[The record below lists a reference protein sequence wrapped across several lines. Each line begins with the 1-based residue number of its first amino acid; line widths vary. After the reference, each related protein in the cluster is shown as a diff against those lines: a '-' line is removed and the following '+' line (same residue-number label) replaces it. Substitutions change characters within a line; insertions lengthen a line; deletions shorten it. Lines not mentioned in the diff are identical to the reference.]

1 MKRRINA
8 YKLYFIVLFSLL
20 FNEYGVFAQNISG
33 VVNSYVA
40 VSAVTV
46 NSATLTAIGPFQVGD
61 KVLMIQMKGATITT
75 TNTVAFG
82 TITALGNAGNFEF
95 ATISSITG
103 NTVTFSSNLCKTYT
117 PSGKVQL
124 VKVPVY
130 TNATI
135 VGTVTAQPWNGTTGG
150 IVAIEATSSITF
162 NANINVS
169 GQGFIGGAVFT
180 GWFGCGDPNYANQNA
195 GKKGEGIVIPPV
207 TLDANRAPLANGGGG
222 SNSGNPGAGG
232 GGNGGIGGRGGN
244 EFFGSCQLNASY
256 GLGGKAPSYSLYKAF
271 LGGGGGGGYKD
282 NGLNASAGSNG
293 GGMVFLTSPTI
304 NGNNF
309 TVDARGANVIGNT
322 DSEGAGGGGAGG
334 YVHYMCPNTNSTLT
348 LDLRGGTGG
357 NILSTLWS
365 SACHGP
371 GGGGGGGAVSYQQ
384 AAIPANITNLLAG
397 GNSGMVL
404 HSGPSCAGTSH
415 GAVGGAAGIQVFNY
429 PVQAAPV
436 LPNLGPN
443 VSICAGQ
450 TITLQSTT
458 TFSSYLWNNGQTT
471 ATISINSP
479 GIYWVD
485 VPSACSTARDSIV
498 VGLSSF
504 PFDIG
509 PDMTICQGESTNVQS
524 IGSFTTITWNTG
536 STSNSIQ
543 VNAPGIYSAIATN
556 ANGCTE
562 QDSMEVFQNP
572 TVYFGFLDSIC
583 AGSTYSF
590 NGQNLS
596 QAGIYTDTLQNI
608 LGCDS
613 IVTLQLSLVQPNSTS
628 ISASICDGDTYF
640 FNGQTLSVAGQY
652 SVTIP
657 SVFGC
662 DSIVQLTLTVNPLP
676 VVTVQDT
683 MVCVNTPL
691 TLFANGALTYVWDV
705 PQNLNGSISISPVQT
720 SVYNV
725 FGIDALGCIST
736 IASLTVTIDPTP
748 IPNFY
753 INPDQVEIDDP
764 TITIYNIT
772 PGNNQSTWEIL
783 GSSFVNNQSSF
794 DYLLPFQEGNYT
806 VQLIS
811 ETNLGC
817 KDSLLMTAS
826 VQDNVALYVPNSFT
840 PDGEEF
846 NTVFLPVFSTG
857 FTPINYGLSIY
868 DRWGGTIF
876 ESNNYLVGWDGR
888 IEFVMC
894 PDGIYNYQIRYTK
907 KDGESPVVIDG
918 HVNLLR

>member
-1 MKRRINA
+1 MKRSINT
-8 YKLYFIVLFSLL
+8 LSQYFPLLFSML
-20 FNEYGVFAQNISG
+20 FFGNKLQAQNISG
-33 VVNSYVA
+33 IVNSYVA

-46 NSATLTAIGPFQVGD
+46 NSATVTAIGPFQVGD
-61 KVLMIQMKGATITT
+61 KVLIIQMKGATITT
-75 TNTVAFG
+75 SNSVAFG

-95 ATISSITG
+95 ATISTITS
-103 NTVTFSSNLCKTYT
+103 NTVTFSSNLCKSYT

-130 TNATI
+130 ANATI

-150 IVAIEATSSITF
+150 IVAIEATNSITF

-195 GKKGEGIVIPPV
+195 GKKGEGIAIPPV

-244 EFFGSCQLNASY
+244 EFYGSCQLNASY
-256 GLGGKAPSYSLYKAF
+256 GLGGKAPSYASFKAY

-282 NGLNASAGSNG
+282 NGLNATAGANG

-304 NGNNF
+304 IGNNF
-309 TVDARGANVIGNT
+309 TVDARGANVMGNT

-384 AAIPANITNLLAG
+384 GVIPANVTNLLAG

-404 HSGPSCAGTSH
+404 HSGPACAGTSH
-415 GAVGGAAGIQVFNY
+415 GAVAGAAGIQVFNY
-429 PVQAAPV
+429 PVPAAPV

-443 VSICAGQ
+443 VSICSGQ
-450 TITLQSTT
+450 TITLQTTT
-458 TFSSYLWNNGQTT
+458 TFNSYLWSNGQTT
-471 ATISINSP
+471 ATISINTP

-485 VPSACSTARDSIV
+485 VPSACSTSRDSIV
-498 VGLSSF
+498 VGLSTFSF
-504 PFDIG
+504 NIG
-509 PDMTICQGESTNVQS
+509 PDMTICQGDSTNVQS
-524 IGSFTTITWNTG
+524 VGAFTSIAWNTG
-536 STSNSIQ
+536 STSNSIH

-556 ANGCTE
+556 ANGCIE

-572 TVYFGFLDSIC
+572 TVYYGFSDSIC

-590 NGQNLS
+590 NGQNLI

-613 IVTLQLSLVQPNSTS
+613 IVALQLSLIQPISAS

-652 SVTIP
+652 SVIIP

-676 VVTVQDT
+676 IVIVQDT

-691 TLFANGALTYVWDV
+691 TLFASGALTYVWDV
-705 PQNLNGSISISPVQT
+705 PQNPNGSISVSPAQT

-725 FGIDALGCIST
+725 TGIDALGCVST
-736 IASLTVTIDPTP
+736 VASLTVNVDPTP

-753 INPDQVEIDDP
+753 IEPDQVEIDDP
-764 TITIYNIT
+764 TITIYNVT
-772 PGNNQSTWEIL
+772 PGNSQSTWTIL

-794 DYLLPFQEGNYT
+794 DYSLPFQEGNYT

-811 ETNLGC
+811 ETALGC
-817 KDSLLMTAS
+817 ADSLQLTAS
-826 VQDNVALYVPNSFT
+826 VSDNVALYVPNSFT

-846 NTVFLPVFSTG
+846 NTVFLPIFSTG

-894 PDGIYNYQIRYTK
+894 PDGIYTYQIRYTK
-907 KDGESPVVIDG
+907 KDGEGPMIIDG

>member
-1 MKRRINA
+1 MKRGLNISIQ
-8 YKLYFIVLFSLL
+8 YIFVFFSLL
-20 FNEYGVFAQNISG
+20 FLEHKLQAQNISG

-46 NSATLTAIGPFQVGD
+46 NSATVTAIGPFQVGD
-61 KVLMIQMKGATITT
+61 KVLIIQMKGATITT
-75 TNTVAFG
+75 SNTVAFG

-95 ATISSITG
+95 ATISSISG

-150 IVAIEATSSITF
+150 IVAIEATNSITF

-169 GQGFIGGAVFT
+169 GQGFLGGAVFT
-180 GWFGCGDPNYANQNA
+180 GWFGCNDPNYANQNA
-195 GKKGEGIVIPPV
+195 GKKGEGIAIPPV

-244 EFFGSCQLNASY
+244 EFYGSCQLNASF
-256 GLGGKAPSYSLYKAF
+256 GLGGKAPSYTLLKAF

-282 NGLNASAGSNG
+282 NGLNATAGSNG

-334 YVHYMCPNTNSTLT
+334 YVHYMCSNTTSTMN
-348 LDLRGGTGG
+348 LDLRGGNGG
-357 NILSTLWS
+357 NIFSTLWS

-384 AAIPANITNLLAG
+384 AAIPANLTNLLAG
-397 GNSGMVL
+397 GNPGMVL
-404 HSGPSCAGTSH
+404 HTGPGCAGTSH
-415 GAVGGAAGIQVFNY
+415 GAVAGAAGIQVFNF
-429 PVQAAPV
+429 PVPAAPV

-443 VSICAGQ
+443 VSICSGQ
-450 TITLQSTT
+450 TITLQSTN
-458 TFSSYLWNNGQTT
+458 TFNSYLWNNGQTT

-479 GIYWVD
+479 GVYWVD
-485 VPSACSTARDSIV
+485 VPSGCSIARDSIV

-504 PFDIG
+504 PFNIG
-509 PDMTICQGESTNVQS
+509 PDMTICQGDSTNVQS
-524 IGSFTTITWNTG
+524 VGSFTSIAWNTG
-536 STSNSIQ
+536 STSISIQ

-572 TVYFGFLDSIC
+572 TVYFGFSDSIC
-583 AGSTYSF
+583 AGSTYIF
-590 NGQNLS
+590 NGQSLNL
-596 QAGIYTDTLQNI
+596 AGTFIDTLQNI

-613 IVTLQLSLVQPNSTS
+613 IVTLQLSLVQPRSSS
-628 ISASICDGDTYF
+628 ISASICAGDTYD
-640 FNGQTLSVAGQY
+640 FNGQSLSVSGQY

-676 VVTVQDT
+676 LVTVQDT

-691 TLFANGALTYVWDV
+691 TLFASGALTYVWDV
-705 PQNLNGSISISPVQT
+705 PQNPNGSISVSPAQT

-725 FGIDALGCIST
+725 SGIDALGCVSAV
-736 IASLTVTIDPTP
+736 ASLTVTIDPTP

-753 INPDQVEIDDP
+753 IDPDKVEIDNP
-764 TITIYNIT
+764 TISIYNVT
-772 PGNNQSTWEIL
+772 SGNNQSTWTIQ

-794 DYLLPFQEGNYT
+794 VYSLPYQEGTYT

-811 ETNLGC
+811 ETALGC
-817 KDSLLMTAS
+817 SDSLQLTATVS
-826 VQDNVALYVPNSFT
+826 DNVAMYVPNTFT

-857 FTPINYGLSIY
+857 FTPMNYRLSIF

-876 ESNNYLVGWDGR
+876 ESANHLIGWDGR
-888 IEFVMC
+888 LYFVMC

-907 KDGESPVVIDG
+907 KDGESPIVIDG
-918 HVNLLR
+918 HVTLLR

>member
-1 MKRRINA
+1 MKRGLNISIQ
-8 YKLYFIVLFSLL
+8 YIFVFFSLL
-20 FNEYGVFAQNISG
+20 FLEHKLQAQNISG

-46 NSATLTAIGPFQVGD
+46 NSATVTAIGPFQVGD
-61 KVLMIQMKGATITT
+61 KVLIIQMKGATITT
-75 TNTVAFG
+75 SNTVAFG

-95 ATISSITG
+95 ATISSISG

-150 IVAIEATSSITF
+150 IVAIEATNSITF

-169 GQGFIGGAVFT
+169 GQGFLGGAVFT
-180 GWFGCGDPNYANQNA
+180 GWFGCNDPNYANQNA
-195 GKKGEGIVIPPV
+195 GKKGEGIAIPPV

-244 EFFGSCQLNASY
+244 EFYGSCQLNASF
-256 GLGGKAPSYSLYKAF
+256 GLGGKAPSYTLLKAF

-282 NGLNASAGSNG
+282 NGLNATAGSNG

-334 YVHYMCPNTNSTLT
+334 YVHYMCSNTTSTMN
-348 LDLRGGTGG
+348 LDLRGGNGG
-357 NILSTLWS
+357 NIFSTLWS

-384 AAIPANITNLLAG
+384 AAIPANLTNLLAG
-397 GNSGMVL
+397 GNPGMVL
-404 HSGPSCAGTSH
+404 HTGPGCAGTSH
-415 GAVGGAAGIQVFNY
+415 GAVAGAAGIQVFNF
-429 PVQAAPV
+429 PVPAAPV

-443 VSICAGQ
+443 VSICSGQ
-450 TITLQSTT
+450 TITLQSTN
-458 TFSSYLWNNGQTT
+458 TFNSYLWNNGQTT

-479 GIYWVD
+479 GVYWVD
-485 VPSACSTARDSIV
+485 VPSGCSIARDSIV

-504 PFDIG
+504 PFNIG
-509 PDMTICQGESTNVQS
+509 PDMTICQGDSTNVQS
-524 IGSFTTITWNTG
+524 VGSFTSIAWNTG
-536 STSNSIQ
+536 STSISIQ

-572 TVYFGFLDSIC
+572 TVYFGFSDSIC
-583 AGSTYSF
+583 AGSTYIF
-590 NGQNLS
+590 NGQSLNL
-596 QAGIYTDTLQNI
+596 AGTYIDTLQNI

-613 IVTLQLSLVQPNSTS
+613 IVTLQLSLVQPSSSS
-628 ISASICDGDTYF
+628 ISASICAGDTYD
-640 FNGQTLSVAGQY
+640 FNGQSLSVSGQY

-691 TLFANGALTYVWDV
+691 TLFASGALTYVWDV
-705 PQNLNGSISISPVQT
+705 PQNPNGSISVSPAQT

-725 FGIDALGCIST
+725 SGIDALGCVST
-736 IASLTVTIDPTP
+736 VASLTVTIDPTP

-753 INPDQVEIDDP
+753 IDPDKVEIDNP
-764 TITIYNIT
+764 TISIYNVT
-772 PGNNQSTWEIL
+772 SGNNQSTWTIQ

-794 DYLLPFQEGNYT
+794 VYSLPYQEGTYT

-811 ETNLGC
+811 ETALGC
-817 KDSLLMTAS
+817 SDSLQLTATVS
-826 VQDNVALYVPNSFT
+826 DNVALYVPNTFT

-846 NTVFLPVFSTG
+846 NTVFLPIFSTG
-857 FTPINYGLSIY
+857 FTPMNYRLSIF

-876 ESNNYLVGWDGR
+876 ESANHMIGWDGR
-888 IEFVMC
+888 LDFVMC

-907 KDGESPVVIDG
+907 KDGESPIVIDG
-918 HVNLLR
+918 HVTLLR

>member
-1 MKRRINA
+1 MKRRIIT
-8 YKLYFIVLFSLL
+8 FIECFFIFISLL
-20 FNEYGVFAQNISG
+20 FFDNKVQAQNISG
-33 VVNSYVA
+33 IVNSYVA
-40 VSAVTV
+40 VSAVSTNTATV
-46 NSATLTAIGPFQVGD
+46 TAIGPFQVGD
-61 KVLMIQMKGATITT
+61 KVLIIQMKGATITT
-75 TNTVAFG
+75 TNTAAFG
-82 TITALGNAGNFEF
+82 AITALGNAGNFEF

-124 VKVPVY
+124 VRVPVY
-130 TNATI
+130 SAVTI

-150 IVAIEATSSITF
+150 IVAIEATTSITF

-169 GQGFIGGAVFT
+169 GQGFLGGAVYT
-180 GWFGCGDPNYANQNA
+180 GWFSCNDPNYANQTA
-195 GKKGEGIVIPPV
+195 GKKGEGIAVPPV
-207 TLDANRAPLANGGGG
+207 TMDANRAPLANGGGG

-232 GGNGGIGGRGGN
+232 GGNGGVGGRGGN
-244 EFFGSCQLNASY
+244 EFYGSCQLNASY
-256 GLGGKAPSYSLYKAF
+256 GLGGLAPSYASFKAF

-282 NGLNASAGSNG
+282 NGLNATAGSNG

-334 YVHYMCPNTNSTLT
+334 YVYYMCSNTSSTLN
-348 LDLRGGTGG
+348 LDLRGGNGG
-357 NILSTLWS
+357 NIFSTLWS

-371 GGGGGGGAVSYQQ
+371 GGGGGGGAVAYQQ
-384 AAIPANITNLLAG
+384 GSVPANVTNLLAG
-397 GNSGMVL
+397 GSSGMVL
-404 HSGPSCAGTSH
+404 HTGPACAGTSH
-415 GAVGGAAGIQVFNY
+415 GAVAGAAGIQVFNF
-429 PVQAAPV
+429 PVPTAAV

-443 VSICAGQ
+443 VTICSGQ

-458 TFSSYLWNNGQTT
+458 SFNSYLWNNGQTT

-479 GIYWVD
+479 GIYWLD
-485 VPSACSTARDSIV
+485 VPSGCSTVRDSIV
-498 VGLSSF
+498 VGLSTF
-504 PFDIG
+504 TFNVG
-509 PDMTICQGESTNVQS
+509 PDITICQGDSATLTAT
-524 IGSFTTITWNTG
+524 GAFTSVSWNTG
-536 STSNSIQ
+536 ATSTTIQ
-543 VNAPGIYSAIATN
+543 VSSPGIYSAIATN
-556 ANGCTE
+556 AYGCTE
-562 QDSMEVFQNP
+562 QDSMVVFQNP
-572 TVYFGFLDSIC
+572 TVTFGFSDSIC
-583 AGSTYSF
+583 SGSTYTF
-590 NGQNLS
+590 NGQAIN
-596 QAGIYTDTLQNI
+596 QAGMYIDTLQNI

-613 IVTLQLSLVQPNSTS
+613 IVTLQLSLVQPSSSS
-628 ISASICDGDTYF
+628 ISASICAGDTYF
-640 FNGQTLSVAGQY
+640 FNGQTLSVSGQY

-662 DSIVQLTLTVNPLP
+662 DSVVQLTLTVNPLP
-676 VVTVQDT
+676 IVTVQDT

-691 TLFANGALTYVWDV
+691 TLFASGALTYIWDV
-705 PQNLNGSISISPVQT
+705 PQNQNGSISVSPVQT

-725 FGIDALGCIST
+725 TGVDAFGCVST
-736 IASLTVTIDPTP
+736 VASLTVTIDPTP

-753 INPDQVEIDDP
+753 IDPDQVEIDDP
-764 TITIYNIT
+764 TITIFNVT
-772 PGNNQSTWEIL
+772 PGNNQSTWTIL

-794 DYLLPFQEGNYT
+794 DYALPFQEGNYT

-811 ETNLGC
+811 ETALGC
-817 KDSLLMTAS
+817 KDSLLMNAS

-868 DRWGGTIF
+868 DRWGGIIF
-876 ESNNYLVGWDGR
+876 ESNNYLIGWDGR
-888 IEFVMC
+888 IDFVMC
-894 PDGIYNYQIRYTK
+894 PDGIYNYQIRYTR
-907 KDGESPVVIDG
+907 KDGESPVLLNG

>member
-1 MKRRINA
+1 MKRGLNISIQ
-8 YKLYFIVLFSLL
+8 YIFVFFSLL
-20 FNEYGVFAQNISG
+20 FLEQKLQAQNISG

-46 NSATLTAIGPFQVGD
+46 NSATVTAIGPFQVGD
-61 KVLMIQMKGATITT
+61 KVLIIQMKGATITT
-75 TNTVAFG
+75 SNTVAFG

-95 ATISSITG
+95 ATISSISG

-130 TNATI
+130 TNVTI

-150 IVAIEATSSITF
+150 IVAIEATNSITF

-169 GQGFIGGAVFT
+169 GQGFLGGAVFT
-180 GWFGCGDPNYANQNA
+180 GWFGCNDPNYANQNA
-195 GKKGEGIVIPPV
+195 GKKGEGIAIPPV
-207 TLDANRAPLANGGGG
+207 TLEANRAPLANGGGG

-244 EFFGSCQLNASY
+244 EFYGSCQLNASF
-256 GLGGKAPSYSLYKAF
+256 GLGGKAPSYTLFKAF

-282 NGLNASAGSNG
+282 NGLNATAGANG

-334 YVHYMCPNTNSTLT
+334 YLHYMCSNTTSTMN
-348 LDLRGGTGG
+348 LDLRGGNGG
-357 NILSTLWS
+357 NIFSTLWS

-384 AAIPANITNLLAG
+384 AAIPANLTNLLAG
-397 GNSGMVL
+397 GNPGMVL
-404 HSGPSCAGTSH
+404 HTGPGCAGTSH
-415 GAVGGAAGIQVFNY
+415 GAVGGAAGIQVFNF
-429 PVQAAPV
+429 PVPVAPII
-436 LPNLGPN
+436 PNLGPN
-443 VSICAGQ
+443 VSICSGQ
-450 TITLQSTT
+450 TITLQSTN
-458 TFSSYLWNNGQTT
+458 TFNSYLWNNGQTT

-479 GIYWVD
+479 GVYWVD
-485 VPSACSTARDSIV
+485 VPSGCSIARDSIV

-504 PFDIG
+504 PFNIG
-509 PDMTICQGESTNVQS
+509 PDMTICQGDTTNVQS
-524 IGSFTTITWNTG
+524 VGTFTSIAWNTG
-536 STSNSIQ
+536 SSSTSIQ

-572 TVYFGFLDSIC
+572 TVYFGFSDSIC
-583 AGSTYSF
+583 AGSTYIF
-590 NGQNLS
+590 NGQSLNL
-596 QAGIYTDTLQNI
+596 AGTYIDTLQNI

-613 IVTLQLSLVQPNSTS
+613 IVALQLSLVQPSSSS
-628 ISASICDGDTYF
+628 ISASICAGDTYD
-640 FNGQTLSVAGQY
+640 FNGQSLSASGQY

-662 DSIVQLTLTVNPLP
+662 DSIVQLTLIVNPLP

-691 TLFANGALTYVWDV
+691 TLFASGALTYVWDV
-705 PQNLNGSISISPVQT
+705 PQNPNGSISVSPAQT
-720 SVYNV
+720 SIYHVY
-725 FGIDALGCIST
+725 GIDALGCVST

-753 INPDQVEIDDP
+753 IDPDQVEIDNP
-764 TITIYNIT
+764 TISIYNVT
-772 PGNNQSTWEIL
+772 PGNNQSTWTIQ

-794 DYLLPFQEGNYT
+794 DYSLPFQEGTYT

-811 ETNLGC
+811 ETALGC
-817 KDSLLMTAS
+817 SDSLQLTATVS
-826 VQDNVALYVPNSFT
+826 DNVAMYVPNTFT

-857 FTPINYGLSIY
+857 FTPMNYRLSIF
-868 DRWGGTIF
+868 DRWGGSIF
-876 ESNNYLVGWDGR
+876 ESANHLIGWDGR
-888 IEFVMC
+888 LGFVMC

-907 KDGESPVVIDG
+907 KDGESPIVIDG
-918 HVNLLR
+918 HVTLLR

>member
-1 MKRRINA
+1 MKRRLNVF
-8 YKLYFIVLFSLL
+8 KHYFLILFSLL
-20 FNEYGVFAQNISG
+20 ISENGLFAQNISG

-40 VSAVTV
+40 VSALTV

-61 KVLMIQMKGATITT
+61 KVLIIQMKGATITT
-75 TNTVAFG
+75 SNTIAFG

-103 NTVTFSSNLCKTYT
+103 NTVTFSSNLCKSYT

-130 TNATI
+130 SNATI

-150 IVAIEATSSITF
+150 IVAIEATNSITF

-169 GQGFIGGAVFT
+169 GQGFLGGAVFT

-195 GKKGEGIVIPPV
+195 GKKGEGIAIPPV

-244 EFFGSCQLNASY
+244 EFYGSCQLNASY
-256 GLGGKAPSYSLYKAF
+256 GLGGLAPSYASFKAY

-282 NGLNASAGSNG
+282 NGLNATAGANG
-293 GGMVFLTSPTI
+293 GGMVFLISPTI

-334 YVHYMCPNTNSTLT
+334 YVHYMCPNTNSTLN
-348 LDLRGGTGG
+348 LDLRGGVGG

-384 AAIPANITNLLAG
+384 AAIPANVTNLLAG

-443 VSICAGQ
+443 VSICSGQ
-450 TITLQSTT
+450 TITLQPTN
-458 TFSSYLWNNGQTT
+458 TFNSYIWNNGQTT
-471 ATISINSP
+471 PTISINSP
-479 GIYWVD
+479 GIYWLD

-504 PFDIG
+504 PFNIG
-509 PDMTICQGESTNVQS
+509 PDMTICQGDAANVQS
-524 IGSFTTITWNTG
+524 VGTFTSIAWNTG

-556 ANGCTE
+556 GNGCTE

-572 TVYFGFLDSIC
+572 TVYFGFTDSIC

-628 ISASICDGDTYF
+628 ISTSICAGDTYF

-676 VVTVQDT
+676 VVSVQDT
-683 MVCVNTPL
+683 MVCVNTSL
-691 TLFANGALTYVWDV
+691 TLFASGALTYVWDV
-705 PQNLNGSISISPVQT
+705 PQNPNGSISVSPAQT

-764 TITIYNIT
+764 TITIYNVT
-772 PGNNQSTWEIL
+772 PGNSQSTWTIL

-794 DYLLPFQEGNYT
+794 DYSLPFQEGNYT

-811 ETNLGC
+811 ETAIGC
-817 KDSLLMTAS
+817 KDSLQLTAS
-826 VQDNVALYVPNSFT
+826 VSDNVALYVPNSFT

-846 NTVFLPVFSTG
+846 NTVFLPIFSTG

-894 PDGIYNYQIRYTK
+894 PDGIYTYQIRYTK

>member
-1 MKRRINA
+1 MKRGLNISIQ
-8 YKLYFIVLFSLL
+8 YIFVFFSLL
-20 FNEYGVFAQNISG
+20 FLEHKLQAQNISG

-46 NSATLTAIGPFQVGD
+46 NSATVTAIGPFQVGD
-61 KVLMIQMKGATITT
+61 KVLIIQMKGATITT
-75 TNTVAFG
+75 SNTVAFG

-95 ATISSITG
+95 ATISSISG

-150 IVAIEATSSITF
+150 IVAIEATNSITF

-169 GQGFIGGAVFT
+169 GQGFLGGAVFT
-180 GWFGCGDPNYANQNA
+180 GWFGCNDPNYANQNA
-195 GKKGEGIVIPPV
+195 GKKGEGIAIPPV

-244 EFFGSCQLNASY
+244 EFYGSCQLNASF
-256 GLGGKAPSYSLYKAF
+256 GLGGKAPSYTLFKAF

-282 NGLNASAGSNG
+282 NGLNATAGANG

-334 YVHYMCPNTNSTLT
+334 YVHYMCSNTTSTMN
-348 LDLRGGTGG
+348 LDLRGGNGG
-357 NILSTLWS
+357 NIFSTLWS

-384 AAIPANITNLLAG
+384 AAIPANLTNLLAG
-397 GNSGMVL
+397 GNPGMVL
-404 HSGPSCAGTSH
+404 HTGPGCAGTSH
-415 GAVGGAAGIQVFNY
+415 GAVAGAAGIQVFNF
-429 PVQAAPV
+429 PVPAAPA

-443 VSICAGQ
+443 VSICSGQ
-450 TITLQSTT
+450 TITLQSTN
-458 TFSSYLWNNGQTT
+458 TFNSYLWNNGQTT

-479 GIYWVD
+479 GVYWVD
-485 VPSACSTARDSIV
+485 VPSGCSIARDSIV

-504 PFDIG
+504 PFNIG
-509 PDMTICQGESTNVQS
+509 PDMTICQGDSTNVQS
-524 IGSFTTITWNTG
+524 VGTFTSIAWNTG
-536 STSNSIQ
+536 STSISIQ

-572 TVYFGFLDSIC
+572 TVYFGFSDSIC
-583 AGSTYSF
+583 AGSTYIF
-590 NGQNLS
+590 NGQSLNL
-596 QAGIYTDTLQNI
+596 AGTFIDTLQNI

-613 IVTLQLSLVQPNSTS
+613 IVTLQLSLVQPSSSS
-628 ISASICDGDTYF
+628 ISASICAGDTYD
-640 FNGQTLSVAGQY
+640 FNGQSLSVSGQY

-691 TLFANGALTYVWDV
+691 TLFASGALTYVWDV
-705 PQNLNGSISISPVQT
+705 PQNPNGSISVSPAQT

-725 FGIDALGCIST
+725 SGIDALGCVSAV
-736 IASLTVTIDPTP
+736 ASLTVTIDPTP

-753 INPDQVEIDDP
+753 IDPDKVEIDNP
-764 TITIYNIT
+764 TISIYNVT
-772 PGNNQSTWEIL
+772 SGNNQSTWTIQ

-794 DYLLPFQEGNYT
+794 VYSLPYQEGTYT

-811 ETNLGC
+811 ETALGC
-817 KDSLLMTAS
+817 SDSLQLTATVS
-826 VQDNVALYVPNSFT
+826 DNVALYVPNTFT

-846 NTVFLPVFSTG
+846 NTVFLPIFSTG
-857 FTPINYGLSIY
+857 FTPMNYRLSIF

-876 ESNNYLVGWDGR
+876 ESANHLIGWDGR
-888 IEFVMC
+888 LDFVMC

-907 KDGESPVVIDG
+907 KDGESPIVIDG
-918 HVNLLR
+918 HVTLLR

>member
-1 MKRRINA
+1 MKRGLNISIQ
-8 YKLYFIVLFSLL
+8 YIFVFFSLL
-20 FNEYGVFAQNISG
+20 FLEQKLQAQNISG

-46 NSATLTAIGPFQVGD
+46 NSATVTAIGPFQVGD
-61 KVLMIQMKGATITT
+61 KVLIIQMKGATITT
-75 TNTVAFG
+75 SNTVAFG

-95 ATISSITG
+95 ATISSISG

-130 TNATI
+130 TNVTI

-150 IVAIEATSSITF
+150 IVAIEATNSITF

-169 GQGFIGGAVFT
+169 GQGFLGGAVFT
-180 GWFGCGDPNYANQNA
+180 GWFGCNDPNYANQNA
-195 GKKGEGIVIPPV
+195 GKKGEGIAIPPV

-244 EFFGSCQLNASY
+244 EFYGSCQLNASF
-256 GLGGKAPSYSLYKAF
+256 GLGGKAPSYTLFKAF

-282 NGLNASAGSNG
+282 NGLNATAGANG

-334 YVHYMCPNTNSTLT
+334 YVHYMCSNTTSTMN
-348 LDLRGGTGG
+348 LDLRGGNGG
-357 NILSTLWS
+357 NIFSTLWS

-384 AAIPANITNLLAG
+384 AAIPANLTNLLAG
-397 GNSGMVL
+397 GNPGMVL
-404 HSGPSCAGTSH
+404 HTGPGCAGTSH
-415 GAVGGAAGIQVFNY
+415 GAVGGAAGIQVFNF
-429 PVQAAPV
+429 PVPAAPI

-443 VSICAGQ
+443 VSICSGQ
-450 TITLQSTT
+450 TITLQSTN
-458 TFSSYLWNNGQTT
+458 TFNSYLWNNGQTT

-479 GIYWVD
+479 GVYWVD
-485 VPSACSTARDSIV
+485 VPSGCSIARDSIV

-504 PFDIG
+504 PFNIG
-509 PDMTICQGESTNVQS
+509 PDMTICQGDSTNVQS
-524 IGSFTTITWNTG
+524 VGTFTSIAWNTG
-536 STSNSIQ
+536 STSISIQ

-572 TVYFGFLDSIC
+572 TVYFGFSDSIC
-583 AGSTYSF
+583 TGSTYIF
-590 NGQNLS
+590 NGQSLNL
-596 QAGIYTDTLQNI
+596 AGTYIDTLQNI

-613 IVTLQLSLVQPNSTS
+613 IVTLQLSLVQPSSSS
-628 ISASICDGDTYF
+628 ISASICAGDTYD
-640 FNGQTLSVAGQY
+640 FNGQSLSVSGQY
-652 SVTIP
+652 SLTIP

-691 TLFANGALTYVWDV
+691 TLFASGALTYVWDV
-705 PQNLNGSISISPVQT
+705 PQNPNGSISVSPAQT

-725 FGIDALGCIST
+725 SGIDALGCVST
-736 IASLTVTIDPTP
+736 VASLTVTIDPTP

-753 INPDQVEIDDP
+753 IDPDQVEIDNP
-764 TITIYNIT
+764 TISIYNVT
-772 PGNNQSTWEIL
+772 SGNNQSTWTIQ

-794 DYLLPFQEGNYT
+794 DYSLPYQEGTYT

-811 ETNLGC
+811 ETALGC
-817 KDSLLMTAS
+817 SDSLQLTATVS
-826 VQDNVALYVPNSFT
+826 DNVALYVPNTFT

-846 NTVFLPVFSTG
+846 NTVFLPIFSTG
-857 FTPINYGLSIY
+857 FTPMTYRLSIF
-868 DRWGGTIF
+868 DRWGGSIF
-876 ESNNYLVGWDGR
+876 ESANHMIGWDGR
-888 IEFVMC
+888 LDFVMC

-907 KDGESPVVIDG
+907 KDGESPIVIDG
-918 HVNLLR
+918 HVTLLR